1 MKAPAALSY
10 CLQHLTPAHTHVIP
24 QTRHTTAAFSFQELN
39 MNREHRSP
47 AEHAARCIQA
57 AAVQVC
63 QVVYVPASAPQ
74 GPFTGTAQLDVTFK
88 GRLIFKPK

>member
-1 MKAPAALSY
+1 
-10 CLQHLTPAHTHVIP
+10 
-24 QTRHTTAAFSFQELN
+24 
-39 MNREHRSP
+39 MNKEHHSP

-63 QVVYVPASAPQ
+63 QVVHVPASTPQ
-74 GPFTGTAQLDVTFK
+74 GRFPGTAQLDATFTK